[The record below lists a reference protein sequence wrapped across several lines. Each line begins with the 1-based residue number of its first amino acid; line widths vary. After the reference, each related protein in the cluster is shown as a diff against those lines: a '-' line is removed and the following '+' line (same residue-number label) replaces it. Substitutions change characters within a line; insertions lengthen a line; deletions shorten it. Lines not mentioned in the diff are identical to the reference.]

1 MVPNFATKASD
12 GLYNKIHNN
21 ITKKESF
28 ENGKKKV
35 TNPAKNKKGAAKVI
49 WVLILIFLFL
59 IFTAPMFYAWYILFK
74 CNKHFDQQMLIEG
87 LILWF
92 LGGLWITNI
101 VYIYKKKCNIGPY
114 KSKH

>member
-1 MVPNFATKASD
+1 MVPNFIKNASD
-12 GLYNKIHNN
+12 GLYNKIDRVV
-21 ITKKESF
+21 TSKKESF
-28 ENGKKKV
+28 ENGKKV
-35 TNPAKNKKGAAKVI
+35 TNPAKNKKGPAKVI

-74 CNKHFDQQMLIEG
+74 CNKHFDQQMLTEG

-101 VYIYKKKCNIGPY
+101 VYIYKKTCDNI
-114 KSKH
+114 KKK